1 MGLETPSQI
10 ICAVHGGPESRATV
24 TRAIDLALESGAR
37 LTFFHVM
44 DVEFL
49 GYATVAPR
57 KLVYDELVEMGKF
70 VMLILCDRAQRRGVA
85 QVDYIVREG
94 NVRAQL
100 RQLAIETGAN
110 AMVMGRP
117 TRSPSKNIFK
127 PREFDAFVAGLEREG
142 SLRVIQVCQPQS
154 AERERQRDQTA

>member
-1 MGLETPSQI
+1 MGFETAGHI

-24 TRAIDLALESGAR
+24 TRAIDLALESSAR

-49 GYATVAPR
+49 GYATVGPR
-57 KLVYDELVEMGKF
+57 RIVYHELAEMGKF
-70 VMLILCDRAQRRGVA
+70 VMLILCDRAQRRGAA

-94 NVRAQL
+94 NVREQL
-100 RQLAIETGAN
+100 RQLAIETGAE

-117 TRSPSKNIFK
+117 TRSPSKNVFK
-127 PREFDAFVAGLEREG
+127 PKEFEAFVADLEREG
-142 SLRVIQVCQPQS
+142 NLRVIQVFHPQTV
-154 AERERQRDQTA
+154 EKEK